1 MIKRFLQTLQE
12 RRCFLRNESGLSAV
26 ELAIAVPI
34 ALSLTFNG
42 IELTRYILLHQKTE
56 RASMTVADLV
66 SQGEVLS
73 LDDMT
78 NIFRAGAFITEPFDF
93 DSDGAM
99 VVSSVVGT
107 SGGPVV
113 EWQRSFGQNP
123 QNSSLGAQGAS
134 ATLPAGFTV
143 AEGDSVIMS
152 EVYYNFEP
160 MYPDNP
166 MLGALVGQNTVYT
179 YAIFR
184 PRYTVK
190 VRVGS

>member
-1 MIKRFLQTLQE
+1 MIRHLRLLLNKLRRDE
-12 RRCFLRNESGLSAV
+12 RGLSAV

-66 SQGEVLS
+66 SQGEVLT
-73 LDDMT
+73 LEDMT
-78 NIFRAGAFITEPFDF
+78 NIFRAGAFITEPYDF
-93 DSDGAM
+93 DADGAM
-99 VVSSVVGT
+99 IVSSVVGT
-107 SGGPVV
+107 AAGAVI
-113 EWQRSFGQNP
+113 EWQRSFGQSP
-123 QNSSLGAQGAS
+123 QNSSLGAQGAP
-134 ATLPAGFTV
+134 AALPAGFNV
-143 AEGDSVIMS
+143 AQGDSVIMS
-152 EVYYNFEP
+152 EIFYDFEP
-160 MYPDNP
+160 MFPGNP

-190 VRVGS
+190 VRIAN